1 MCTTLQLLV
10 NKEMVKGLPIIKE
23 REHTCEG
30 CPLGKQARKSF
41 LVAQANRAKEKL
53 ELVHADIC
61 GLMKTD
67 SYAGKNQSYRK
78 LKVLRTDRGGEFLS
92 KDFSRFC
99 EKGTYSSLY
108 TRTERYSG
116 AKNRTIV
123 DMARCMLKA
132 KNLEDAFWAEAVAT
146 AVYLTN
152 IRNRVYCRLIFYR
165 RNSSLPSCVVKESVG
180 RLESDTRTCNC
191 HLLRQQ
197 VSSCYDKK
205 PVLYARTK
213 HIDIKHHFIQ
223 ELVAEHIVSVTSC
236 RTNDHQ
242 TYLLRRFQELSLRI
256 FEIGCSL
263 PTLNQRGML
272 KNKSSQNKSSQ

>member
-1 MCTTLQLLV
+1 MSNKEESTDVWHQRYGHLYVKGLQLLV

-61 GLMKTD
+61 GPMKTQKFK
-67 SYAGKNQSYRK
+67 ALAENQSYRK

-108 TRTERYSG
+108 TRTERYGG

-152 IRNRVYCRLIFYR
+152 IRNRVYCRLIFYK

-180 RLESDTRTCNC
+180 RLE
-191 HLLRQQ
+191 
-197 VSSCYDKK
+197 
-205 PVLYARTK
+205 
-213 HIDIKHHFIQ
+213 
-223 ELVAEHIVSVTSC
+223 
-236 RTNDHQ
+236 
-242 TYLLRRFQELSLRI
+242 
-256 FEIGCSL
+256 
-263 PTLNQRGML
+263 
-272 KNKSSQNKSSQ
+272 